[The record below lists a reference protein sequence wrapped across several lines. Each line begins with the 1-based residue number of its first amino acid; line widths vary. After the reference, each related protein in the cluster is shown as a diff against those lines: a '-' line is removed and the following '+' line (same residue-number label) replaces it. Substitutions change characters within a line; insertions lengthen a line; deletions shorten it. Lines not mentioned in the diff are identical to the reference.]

1 MRLKGG
7 QTVDGVAHMPAT
19 QSLAPFL
26 SSRRGGLLTISS
38 PEGLE
43 ELEEASHMMLRMA
56 SVLYAWPSDHKMPVD
71 NRLAGPNRRRI
82 RLTFNDRSELEGVLA
97 FQAGIRVSDYLA
109 RVEDFVALRGVIL
122 PDVLGGAIDVA
133 FNIESVNTVVD
144 LGAVRGLGDQGVPAA
159 GLGSPVDAE
168 PSAPRPPVA
177 IPRRDSVVTVYSRRT
192 P

>member
-1 MRLKGG
+1 
-7 QTVDGVAHMPAT
+7 MPAT

-26 SSRRGGLLTISS
+26 SSRRGGLLTISA
-38 PEGLE
+38 PEGLGETNE
-43 ELEEASHMMLRMA
+43 ESHMMLRMA
-56 SVLYAWPSDHKMPVD
+56 SVLYVWPTDHRLPVD
-71 NRLAGPNRRRI
+71 HRMGPTRRRI

-122 PDVLGGAIDVA
+122 PDVLGGTIDVA

-144 LGAVRGLGDQGVPAA
+144 LGAVRGLGDQGVPSA

-168 PSAPRPPVA
+168 PSAPLPPVA
-177 IPRRDSVVTVYSRRT
+177 VPRRDSVVTVYSRRT